1 MMNIVDIY
9 IGRDAYDYNKLP
21 SHYQSELNL
30 PDEVIDAHLEAIIK
44 EFKAKKIP
52 WYLMTVTTFEV
63 GGEVNTAHY
72 HNAHPLKE
80 KIILNKPAKDAPSKV
95 STMSINEILN
105 GHHGLAVNIGVAH
118 PTVAMPVAPNPN
130 NYFWMDNNNAIQQ
143 PVEEPDF
150 D

>member
-1 MMNIVDIY
+1 MNIVDIY

-30 PDEVIDAHLEAIIK
+30 SDEVIDAHLESIIK

-118 PTVAMPVAPNPN
+118 PTVAIQQEVPLNG
-130 NYFWMDNNNAIQQ
+130 FWMDNGNAIQQ
-143 PVEEPDF
+143 LVEEPDF

>member
-1 MMNIVDIY
+1 MNIVDIY

-21 SHYQSELNL
+21 SHYQSDLNL

-118 PTVAMPVAPNPN
+118 PTVAIQQEVPLNG
-130 NYFWMDNNNAIQQ
+130 FWMDNGNAIQQ
-143 PVEEPDF
+143 LVGA
-150 D
+150 

>member
-1 MMNIVDIY
+1 MNIVDIY
-9 IGRDAYDYNKLP
+9 IGRDAYDFNKLP
-21 SHYQSELNL
+21 SHYQSDLNL
-30 PDEVIDAHLEAIIK
+30 SDEVIDAHLATIIK

-80 KIILNKPAKDAPSKV
+80 KIILNKPAKEAFPKISA
-95 STMSINEILN
+95 MSINEIIN

-118 PTVAMPVAPNPN
+118 PTVALQQPEVIHN
-130 NYFWMDNNNAIQQ
+130 FWMDNGNAIQ
-143 PVEEPDF
+143 PLVEEPDF

>member
-1 MMNIVDIY
+1 MNIVDIY

-21 SHYQSELNL
+21 SHYQSDLNL
-30 PDEVIDAHLEAIIK
+30 SDEVIDAHLEAIIK

-118 PTVAMPVAPNPN
+118 PTVAMQQQEVPLHN
-130 NYFWMDNNNAIQQ
+130 FWMDDNAAIQL
-143 PVEEPDF
+143 VEEPDH

>member
-1 MMNIVDIY
+1 MNIVDIY
-9 IGRDAYDYNKLP
+9 IGRDAYDFNKLP
-21 SHYQSELNL
+21 SHYQSDLNL
-30 PDEVIDAHLEAIIK
+30 SDEVIDAHLATIIK

-80 KIILNKPAKDAPSKV
+80 KIILNKPAKEASPKISA
-95 STMSINEILN
+95 MSINEILN

-118 PTVAMPVAPNPN
+118 PIVAFQQPEVIHN
-130 NYFWMDNNNAIQQ
+130 FWMDNGNAIQ
-143 PVEEPDF
+143 PLVEEPVHD
-150 D
+150 

>member
-1 MMNIVDIY
+1 MNIVDIY

-21 SHYQSELNL
+21 SHYQSDLNL
-30 PDEVIDAHLEAIIK
+30 SDEVIDAHLEAIIK

-63 GGEVNTAHY
+63 GGEVNTTHY

-80 KIILNKPAKDAPSKV
+80 KIILNKPAKDAPPKQYAV
-95 STMSINEILN
+95 NIEELIN

-118 PTVAMPVAPNPN
+118 PAVAVQQQEVPLNG
-130 NYFWMDNNNAIQQ
+130 FWMDNGNAIQQ
-143 PVEEPDF
+143 LVEEPDF

>member
-30 PDEVIDAHLEAIIK
+30 SDEVIDAHLEAIIK

-118 PTVAMPVAPNPN
+118 PTVAIQQEVPLNG
-130 NYFWMDNNNAIQQ
+130 FWMDNGNAIQQ

>member
-30 PDEVIDAHLEAIIK
+30 SDEVIDAHLESIIK

-118 PTVAMPVAPNPN
+118 PTVAIQQEVPLNG
-130 NYFWMDNNNAIQQ
+130 FWMDNGNAIQQ
-143 PVEEPDF
+143 LVEEPDF

>member
-1 MMNIVDIY
+1 MNIVDIY

-21 SHYQSELNL
+21 SHYQSDLNL
-30 PDEVIDAHLEAIIK
+30 SDEVIDAHLEAIIK

-118 PTVAMPVAPNPN
+118 PTVAVQQKVPLHG
-130 NYFWMDNNNAIQQ
+130 FWMDNNNAIQQ

>member
-1 MMNIVDIY
+1 MNIVDIY

-21 SHYQSELNL
+21 SHYQSDLNL
-30 PDEVIDAHLEAIIK
+30 PDEVIDAHLESIIK

-118 PTVAMPVAPNPN
+118 PTVAIQQEVPLNG
-130 NYFWMDNNNAIQQ
+130 FWMDNGNAIQQ
-143 PVEEPDF
+143 LVGA
-150 D
+150 

>member
-21 SHYQSELNL
+21 SHYQSDLNL
-30 PDEVIDAHLEAIIK
+30 SDEVIDAHLEAIIK

-118 PTVAMPVAPNPN
+118 PTVAIHQEVPLNG
-130 NYFWMDNNNAIQQ
+130 FWMDNNNAIQQ

>member
-1 MMNIVDIY
+1 MNIVDIY

-21 SHYQSELNL
+21 SHYQSDLNL
-30 PDEVIDAHLEAIIK
+30 SDEVIDAHLEAIIK

-118 PTVAMPVAPNPN
+118 PTVAVQQEVPLNG
-130 NYFWMDNNNAIQQ
+130 FWMDNGNAIQQ
-143 PVEEPDF
+143 IIEEADH

>member
-21 SHYQSELNL
+21 SHYQSDLNL
-30 PDEVIDAHLEAIIK
+30 SDEVIDAHLEAIIK

-118 PTVAMPVAPNPN
+118 PTVAMQQQEVPLHN
-130 NYFWMDNNNAIQQ
+130 FWMDDNAAIQL
-143 PVEEPDF
+143 VEEPDH

>member
-21 SHYQSELNL
+21 SHYQSDLNL
-30 PDEVIDAHLEAIIK
+30 SDEVIDAHLEAIIK

-118 PTVAMPVAPNPN
+118 PTVAVQQEVPLNG
-130 NYFWMDNNNAIQQ
+130 FWMDNGNAIQQ
-143 PVEEPDF
+143 IIEEADH

>member
-1 MMNIVDIY
+1 MNIVDIY
-9 IGRDAYDYNKLP
+9 IGRDAYDFNKLP
-21 SHYQSELNL
+21 SHYQSDLNL
-30 PDEVIDAHLEAIIK
+30 SDDIIDEHLDRIVK

-63 GGEVNTAHY
+63 GGEIHTAHY

-80 KIILNKPAKDAPSKV
+80 KIILNKPAKDSPPKYALN
-95 STMSINEILN
+95 IEEIIN
-105 GHHGLAVNIGVAH
+105 GHHGLAVNVGA
-118 PTVAMPVAPNPN
+118 AMAPMPIMPQH
-130 NYFWMDNNNAIQQ
+130 FFQPEQAPE

>member
-1 MMNIVDIY
+1 MNIVDIY

-21 SHYQSELNL
+21 SHYQSDLNL
-30 PDEVIDAHLEAIIK
+30 SDEVIDAHLEAIIK

-118 PTVAMPVAPNPN
+118 PTVAMQQQEVPLHN
-130 NYFWMDNNNAIQQ
+130 FWMDDNAAIQL
-143 PVEEPDF
+143 VEEPIHD
-150 D
+150 

>member
-1 MMNIVDIY
+1 MNIVDIY

-30 PDEVIDAHLEAIIK
+30 SDEVIDAHLESIIK

-80 KIILNKPAKDAPSKV
+80 KIILNKSAKDAPPKQYAV
-95 STMSINEILN
+95 NIEELIN
-105 GHHGLAVNIGVAH
+105 GHHGLAVNVANEVQLQGFK
-118 PTVAMPVAPNPN
+118 PMVAVQPAPEMHN
-130 NYFWMDNNNAIQQ
+130 FWVDDNIE
-143 PVEEPDF
+143 VEHD
-150 D
+150 

>member
-1 MMNIVDIY
+1 MMNIVNIY
-9 IGRDAYDYNKLP
+9 IGRDAYDYNRTP

-30 PDEVIDAHLEAIIK
+30 SDEVIDAHLESVIK

-52 WYLMTVTTFEV
+52 WYVMTVTSFEV
-63 GGEVNTAHY
+63 GGEVNTTHY

-105 GHHGLAVNIGVAH
+105 GHHGLAVNSGVA
-118 PTVAMPVAPNPN
+118 PPMVAMQQQEVPLNG
-130 NYFWMDNNNAIQQ
+130 FWMDNGNAIQQ
-143 PVEEPDF
+143 LVEEPDF

>member
-21 SHYQSELNL
+21 SHYQSDLNL
-30 PDEVIDAHLEAIIK
+30 SDEVIDAHLEAIIK

-118 PTVAMPVAPNPN
+118 PTVAMQQQEVPLHN
-130 NYFWMDNNNAIQQ
+130 FWMDDNAAIQL
-143 PVEEPDF
+143 VEEPIHD
-150 D
+150 

>member
-1 MMNIVDIY
+1 MNIVDIY

-30 PDEVIDAHLEAIIK
+30 SDEVIDAHLEAIIK

-118 PTVAMPVAPNPN
+118 PTVAIQQEVPLNG
-130 NYFWMDNNNAIQQ
+130 FWMDNGNAIQQ

>member
-30 PDEVIDAHLEAIIK
+30 SDEVIDAHLEAIIK

-118 PTVAMPVAPNPN
+118 PTVAIQQEVPLNG
-130 NYFWMDNNNAIQQ
+130 FWMDNGNAIQQ
-143 PVEEPDF
+143 LVGA
-150 D
+150 

>member
-21 SHYQSELNL
+21 SHYQSDLNL
-30 PDEVIDAHLEAIIK
+30 SDEVIDAHLEAIIK

-95 STMSINEILN
+95 NAISINEILN

-118 PTVAMPVAPNPN
+118 PTVAMQQQEVPLHN
-130 NYFWMDNNNAIQQ
+130 FWMDDNAAIQL
-143 PVEEPDF
+143 VEEPDH